1 MGFLLSK
8 LLPLF
13 LYPLGLGLLL
23 QGAGLAAGARQAGKR
38 WGLALGG
45 SGLGLIWGLS
55 VIAFA
60 FAVER
65 ILWCRRAAT
74 HPVAV

>member
-23 QGAGLAAGARQAGKR
+23 HLAGLG
-38 WGLALGG
+38 
-45 SGLGLIWGLS
+45 
-55 VIAFA
+55 
-60 FAVER
+60 
-65 ILWCRRAAT
+65 AAT
-74 HPVAV
+74 EGDSAGPSPSVARALV